1 MPLTRPPRWRR
12 STKWLDVAGHL
23 RRLCSSLQGIGISCD
38 LSDMSVKSLYSFVWV
53 AVAASESIAH
63 IGTRTEHALFTQHLL
78 G

>member
-23 RRLCSSLQGIGISCD
+23 RRLCSSLQSIVISCD
-38 LSDMSVKSLYSFVWV
+38 LSDVSVKLLYFLVWV
-53 AVAASESIAH
+53 AVAASESTLH
-63 IGTRTEHALFTQHLL
+63 IGARAELALVTQLLL